1 VERVGRRRIY
11 IGFVCVCVCVCV
23 WQPEADRSFG
33 RLKCRWEG
41 NIKTDLEEIGLEA
54 INFISMVQSRDR
66 WRALVDV

>member
-1 VERVGRRRIY
+1 MC
-11 IGFVCVCVCVCV
+11 VCVCVCVCV

-66 WRALVDV
+66 WRVLVDV